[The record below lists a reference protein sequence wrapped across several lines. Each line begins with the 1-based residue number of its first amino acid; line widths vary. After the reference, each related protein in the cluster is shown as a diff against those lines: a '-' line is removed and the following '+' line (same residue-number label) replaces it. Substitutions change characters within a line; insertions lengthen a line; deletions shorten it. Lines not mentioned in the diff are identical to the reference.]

1 MIKIDIYL
9 IGDEDFFQFF
19 ITRNALC
26 KKEYAGKRV
35 HIKFLEDAKK
45 ELKGKSPEKG
55 DAVVL
60 ILGRNWSKT
69 KKAEKEGNKIVEFFN
84 EKGFVVL

>member
-1 MIKIDIYL
+1 MIKIDIYF
-9 IGDEDFFQFF
+9 IGTEEFFKFF

-35 HIKFLEDAKK
+35 HIKSLEDAKK
-45 ELKGKSPEKG
+45 KLRGMSAEKG
-55 DAVVL
+55 NAVLL
-60 ILGRNWSKT
+60 ILGKDWSKT